1 MAHRLSIARTS
12 TDIADFARLC
22 RDYAASLPFSLEY
35 QGFSD
40 ELASLPG
47 LYALPTGAIILAR
60 DQTSQDASERA
71 VACIA
76 VRPLAQSAIL
86 PGDPTPACEIKRMW
100 VAPSARGTGL
110 GHALMREA
118 IAFARAAGYTLI
130 KLDTSADMHAA
141 QACYRRAGFE
151 LAPRYNDDVDPTT
164 VYFALR
170 L

>member
-1 MAHRLSIARTS
+1 MHDCMVHHLHIARTS
-12 TDIADFARLC
+12 ADIADFARLC

-35 QGFSD
+35 QGFTD

-47 LYALPTGAIILAR
+47 LYAPPAGAIILAR
-60 DQTSQDASERA
+60 DGQNHA

-76 VRPLAQSAIL
+76 VRPLAPSAIL

-100 VAPSARGTGL
+100 VALSARGSGL

-118 IAFARAAGYTLI
+118 VAFARGARYALI
-130 KLDTSADMHAA
+130 KLDTSSDMAAA
-141 QACYRRAGFE
+141 QACYRRAGFTI
-151 LAPRYNDDVDPTT
+151 APRYNDDIDPTT
-164 VYFALR
+164 VYFALV